1 MTVQAVFQS
10 DVSDAAFRCFY
21 ALQDGDG
28 DYSGGVKGLAG
39 ILGWSES
46 KTGRVLREL
55 QSAGIVRVVYGV
67 RQTARVFISDG
78 SAEDLEDIEQ
88 RSVDSDGS
96 QEAPEAVVDNR
107 SVKND
112 GSAEDLEDIEQR
124 SVDSDG
130 SQEASEAVVDNR
142 SVKNDGSCTDTD
154 CISTV
159 PEQTESEALDRAD
172 MQDLRARLEALAFRG
187 IEWAL
192 RTFDP
197 DVLDKT
203 VETVEDLAREGIA
216 YNPGGLLNSALRGKV
231 LLFRPEKGSESDGD
245 GRSPEAVSSDQG
257 GHVDPEHQAK
267 AEEQREFY
275 ATYWEE
281 FKGRRERYPADCNN
295 GPIVPDTYTRH
306 QDEVPEKIL
315 DPSIGI
321 GKLREGLARARA
333 VA

>member
-96 QEAPEAVVDNR
+96 QEAP
-107 SVKND
+107 
-112 GSAEDLEDIEQR
+112 
-124 SVDSDG
+124 
-130 SQEASEAVVDNR
+130 EAVVDNR

>member
-1 MTVQAVFQS
+1 MTVQAVSQS

-21 ALQDGDG
+21 VLQDGGG
-28 DYSGGVKGLAG
+28 DYDGGVKGLAR
-39 ILGWSES
+39 ILGWSEA
-46 KTGRVLREL
+46 KTGRVLGEL
-55 QSAGIVRVVYGV
+55 QAAGIVRVVYGV

-78 SAEDLEDIEQ
+78 SAEDLEDVDE

-96 QEAPEAVVDNR
+96 QEATEAF
-107 SVKND
+107 
-112 GSAEDLEDIEQR
+112 
-124 SVDSDG
+124 
-130 SQEASEAVVDNR
+130 VDNR

-172 MQDLRARLEALAFRG
+172 MQDLRGRLEALAFRG

-203 VETVEDLAREGIA
+203 VATVEDLAREGIA
-216 YNPGGLLNSALRGKV
+216 YNPGGLLNSALRGNV
-231 LLFRPEKGSESDGD
+231 LLFRPEKGSESHGESRPADVP
-245 GRSPEAVSSDQG
+245 S
-257 GHVDPEHQAK
+257 VDPQQEAH

-306 QDEVPEKIL
+306 QDEVPEEVL

-321 GKLREGLARARA
+321 GKLREGLERARA